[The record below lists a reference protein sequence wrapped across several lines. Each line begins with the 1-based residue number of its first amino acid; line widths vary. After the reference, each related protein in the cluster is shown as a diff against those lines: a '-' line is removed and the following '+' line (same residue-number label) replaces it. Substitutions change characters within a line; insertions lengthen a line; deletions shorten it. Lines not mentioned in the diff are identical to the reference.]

1 MDYESDSGEDDYEE
15 DEMDSDGPH
24 AQKRARIV

>member
-15 DEMDSDGPH
+15 DEDLDGPQ